1 MYDAYQEH
9 CDHVMGCDT
18 EYRNMYAIERAT
30 MKPDDSERIAELVES
45 GKFVVVA
52 EVTEYGPVTD
62 AIIGSRLFVD
72 SIHDTREAAEAA
84 MAGMTPEDF
93 DYETSYHVEPKPVV
107 ERKRYVP
114 EFGEDDIPF

>member
-18 EYRNMYAIERAT
+18 EYRNMYAVERAT

-93 DYETSYHVEPKPVV
+93 DCETRYHVEPKPVV
-107 ERKRYVP
+107 EPKRYVP